1 VLQTDSVALLPP
13 IVTASIIESF
23 ATDQYSQH
31 RSLPRKLTMVFSRLS
46 IVIVDFESM
55 NVERIFLSRISR
67 EGRWIAR
74 SVQPFCMVTTH
85 LSAIFFVPVDPLLG
99 LYCTVLVSL
108 ALAFLCLL
116 ACFACLLARAAA
128 LLGCSCFRPRL
139 PFFACLLA
147 RACSLVACAW
157 LASFPLLAFLLRR
170 RVVASSSLAS
180 LLLLVLQC
188 SQLEESVGSCRAR
201 VRAPSS

>member
-13 IVTASIIESF
+13 IVTAWIIESF

-46 IVIVDFESM
+46 TVIVDFESM

-116 ACFACLLARAAA
+116 ACFACLLVPLRCLVVRAFVRACLS
-128 LLGCSCFRPRL
+128 LL
-139 PFFACLLA
+139 ACLLVLA
-147 RACSLVACAW
+147 RSW
-157 LASFPLLAFLLRR
+157 LALGLLRFRCLLSCFVVVSSPR
-170 RVVASSSLAS
+170 RRSRRCCCLSYNVASWRNLWGH
-180 LLLLVLQC
+180 V
-188 SQLEESVGSCRAR
+188 EPE
-201 VRAPSS
+201 